1 MLDKRRPG
9 PRLRRVRTRSGAS
22 VMHLWIAVALLA
34 AGWIVGA
41 APAVLAAPVPL
52 DRHALLAEYRDF
64 LAIPNVAADPA
75 GLRRTADALVA
86 MLERRGIAARLLP
99 ASDAQA
105 PAAVYGE
112 WRVEGAKRTV
122 VFYAHYDGQPVDPA
136 AWTDPPF
143 EPVLR
148 TGSLMAGAQ
157 KRAFPVADEAIDSD
171 WRLYARSASDDKAGC
186 FALVQALA
194 ALRREGKTPSV
205 NVKLF
210 FDGEE
215 EAGSPHLADILARH
229 RELLRSDAW
238 LIIDGPLH
246 PDGRKQ
252 VVFGV
257 RGDVNVDLTVYGP
270 TRPLHSGHYGNWA
283 PNPAMRLAQLLASMK
298 DADGRVTIAGWY
310 DDVVPL
316 SAGERAAIA
325 AVGADDAALRAELGL
340 ARSDNAGRSL
350 LELINEP
357 SLNVNGMRSADVGE
371 LARNVIP
378 TTAMATLDLRVVRD
392 VGHQRQIERLA
403 RHIEAQGYVVL
414 DRAPTAEER
423 ARHPLIATLVAETGY
438 DAVRTPMDT
447 ALAQAVL
454 AAVESAAERPAVAL
468 PTSGGSLPLI
478 VIERALGAPTLSV
491 PIANHDNNQHAEDE
505 NLRLGNLFGG
515 IETLRALMQ
524 MSPEW

>member
-1 MLDKRRPG
+1 MKKAEVLVACVAG
-9 PRLRRVRTRSGAS
+9 
-22 VMHLWIAVALLA
+22 AVARLSL
-34 AGWIVGA
+34 A
-41 APAVLAAPVPL
+41 APAPVDL
-52 DRHALLAEYRDF
+52 DRHAVLAEYRDF
-64 LAIPNVAADPA
+64 LTIPNVAADAA

-86 MLERRGIAARLLP
+86 MLERQGLAPRLLT
-99 ASDAQA
+99 ASNAQA

-112 WRVEGAKRTV
+112 WLVAGAQRTV

-143 EPVLR
+143 APVLR
-148 TGSLMAGAQ
+148 TGALLAGAEQ
-157 KRAFPVADEAIDSD
+157 RAFPTAAEPIDPA

-186 FALVQALA
+186 FALVQALG

-215 EAGSPHLADILARH
+215 EAGSPHLADLLARH
-229 RELLRSDAW
+229 RDLLRSDAW
-238 LIIDGPLH
+238 IIVDGPVY
-246 PDGRKQ
+246 PDGRKE

-257 RGDVNVDLTVYGP
+257 RGDVNVHLTVYGA
-270 TRPLHSGHYGNWA
+270 TRPLHSGHYGNWS

-298 DADGRVTIAGWY
+298 DAAGRVSIAGWY

-340 ARSDNAGRSL
+340 AQSENAGRSL

-357 SLNVNGMRSADVGE
+357 SLNVNGLRSADVGA

-378 TTAMATLDLRVVRD
+378 ITATATLDLRVVKD
-392 VGHQRQIERLA
+392 VSHRRQIERLV
-403 RHIEAQGYVVL
+403 RHLEGQGYFVL
-414 DRAPTAEER
+414 DRAPAAAER
-423 ARHPLIATLVAETGY
+423 ARHALIATVVAGSGY
-438 DAVRTPMDT
+438 YAARTPMDT
-447 ALAQAVL
+447 PLAKAVL
-454 AAVESAAERPAVAL
+454 AAVQSTSERRVVAL
-468 PTSGGSLPLI
+468 PTSGGSLPLV
-478 VIERALGAPTLSV
+478 VIERALAVPTLSV
-491 PIANHDNNQHAEDE
+491 PIVNHDNNQHAEDE
-505 NLRLGNLFGG
+505 NLRLGNLFDG